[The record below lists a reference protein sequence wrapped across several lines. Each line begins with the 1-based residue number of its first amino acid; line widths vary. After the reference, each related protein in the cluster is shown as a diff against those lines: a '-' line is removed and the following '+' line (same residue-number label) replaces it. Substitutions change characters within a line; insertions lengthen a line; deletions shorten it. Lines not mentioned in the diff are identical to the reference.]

1 MTISK
6 LMERLGMQETGRVIE
21 YVKDALEEL
30 NLVSET
36 HTKTIRMDIN
46 ANQRFYEIPN
56 EAVKILDIRA
66 KHHKNENSAYQSI
79 PRSIYEPET
88 EDKDGI

>member
-46 ANQRFYEIPN
+46 ANQRFYNIPK
-56 EAVKILDIRA
+56 EAVKILDIRC
-66 KHHKNENSAYQSI
+66 KGHDNNSSNYQSI
-79 PRSIYEPET
+79 PRSIYEPQT
-88 EDKDGI
+88 EDEDSI